1 MWFKNLAVY
10 RLPMPWPADAGEL
23 DRQLARKRLQHC
35 GSFEMESKGWLCP
48 RDADVYVHRLEQQW
62 LMELGVEQKLLP
74 ASVIRQVAQERA
86 EQLASRQPF
95 PVGRK
100 QMRQIREE
108 VTEELLPKA
117 LARRRSTH
125 VWIAPQSG
133 LLVVN
138 AAAPKKAEEAIEAL
152 RHAIDEVPAK
162 PLTTHLSPT
171 AAMTQWLAEGDAPSG
186 FTIDQDLE
194 LQSPDEGKPTVRYV
208 RHALEGREIRQ
219 HIASG
224 KSATKLGLTWQDRVS
239 FVLTEQL
246 QIKRIAFLDVK
257 KGDAQQEAEDAD
269 EQFDVDFALMTG
281 ELLRMLSDLVHALGG
296 EAEAATRGS

>member
-10 RLPMPWPADAGEL
+10 RLPMPWPADADALE
-23 DRQLARKRLQHC
+23 RQLARRRLQHC
-35 GSFEMESKGWLCP
+35 GSFEMESRGWLCP
-48 RDADVYVHRLEQQW
+48 RDPDVYVHRLAQQW
-62 LMELGVEQKLLP
+62 LLELGVEQKLLP

-86 EQLASRQPF
+86 EEIARRQPY

-117 LARRRSTH
+117 LTRRRSTH
-125 VWIAPQSG
+125 LWIAPQSG
-133 LLVVN
+133 LMVVN
-138 AAAPKKAEEAIEAL
+138 AAAPKKAEEALEAL
-152 RHAIDEVPAK
+152 RAAIDEVPAK

-171 AAMTQWLAEGDAPSG
+171 AAMTQWLADGDPPAG

-194 LQSPDEGKPTVRYV
+194 LQSADEGKPTVRYV
-208 RHALEGREIRQ
+208 RHALEGKEIRQ
-219 HIASG
+219 HIAAG
-224 KSATKLGLTWQDRVS
+224 KSATKLGLTWQGRIS

-246 QIKRIAFLDVK
+246 QVKRVTFLEIEK
-257 KGDAQQEAEDAD
+257 SDAPQEPEDAA
-269 EQFDVDFALMTG
+269 EQFDIDFALMTG

-296 EAEAATRGS
+296 EAQSQA

>member
-10 RLPMPWPADAGEL
+10 RLPMPWSVDADEL
-23 DRQLARKRLQHC
+23 GRRLARRRLQRC
-35 GSFEMESKGWLCP
+35 GSFEMESRGWLCP
-48 RDADVYVHRLEQQW
+48 RDAEVYVHRLGQHW
-62 LMELGVEQKLLP
+62 LLELGVEQKLLP

-86 EQLASRQPF
+86 DQIAGRQPY

-100 QMRQIREE
+100 QMRQIRDE

-125 VWIAPQSG
+125 VWIAPESG

-138 AAAPKKAEEAIEAL
+138 AAALKKAEEAIDAL
-152 RHAIDEVPAK
+152 RQAVDELPAT

-171 AAMTQWLAEGDAPSG
+171 AAMTQWLAEGDAPAG

-224 KSATKLGLTWQDRVS
+224 KSATKLGLTWEDRIS

-246 QIKRIAFLDVK
+246 QIKRLTFLDVT
-257 KGDAQQEAEDAD
+257 KGESQQDAENAD

-281 ELLRMLSDLVHALGG
+281 ELLRLLSDLVHALGG
-296 EAEAATRGS
+296 EADAATRSA